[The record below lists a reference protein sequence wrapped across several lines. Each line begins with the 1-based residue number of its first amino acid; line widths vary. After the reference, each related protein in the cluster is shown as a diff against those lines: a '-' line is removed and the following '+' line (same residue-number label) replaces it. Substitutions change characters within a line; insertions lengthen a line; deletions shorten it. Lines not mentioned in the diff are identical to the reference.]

1 MNGGQGTSSTG
12 LTAMN
17 QGAHANLKSK
27 EERKGTSNSE
37 TDQVNDKKGI
47 TGPVPKF
54 NRYNPLPNLDK
65 KGGSKTR
72 VITPPPSTP
81 KEYSEE
87 NLTTQLSIHSR
98 VTNKIPLLGA
108 FINHKAQSNSKQPN
122 KSLPRLVGGN
132 RKLEKIPKSK
142 IIDPY
147 IDPKIEK
154 SKGFLKGGDIHE
166 NNDKVS
172 KSTVYL
178 KCFSKTVPGFSEG
191 KTKTNQDTIYVNGN
205 IKGAKNCSLFAAFD
219 GHGGLGHKVS
229 QYLKSCLTGRFYS
242 FRIFRSKV

>member
-1 MNGGQGTSSTG
+1 MNGAPGTVSTG

-17 QGAHANLKSK
+17 QGATTQVKSK

-37 TDQVNDKKGI
+37 TDNVGDKRSI
-47 TGPVPKF
+47 SGPVPKF
-54 NRYNPLPNLDK
+54 NRYNPLPTLDK
-65 KGGSKTR
+65 KGGSKAR

-87 NLTTQLSIHSR
+87 NLTTQLSVHSR
-98 VTNKIPLLGA
+98 ATNKIPLLGA
-108 FINHKAQSNSKQPN
+108 IINHKSQSNSKQPN
-122 KSLPRLVGGN
+122 KSLPRLIGGN

-142 IIDPY
+142 MIDPY

-154 SKGFLKGGDIHE
+154 SKGFLKGGDMHE
-166 NNDKVS
+166 NQDKFI
-172 KSTVYL
+172 KSNVYL
-178 KCFSKTVPGFSEG
+178 KCFSKTIPGFSEG

-219 GHGGLGHKVS
+219 GHGALGHKVS
-229 QYLKSCLTGRFYS
+229 QYLKSCLTGRFYL
-242 FRIFRSKV
+242 FRIFRNKV